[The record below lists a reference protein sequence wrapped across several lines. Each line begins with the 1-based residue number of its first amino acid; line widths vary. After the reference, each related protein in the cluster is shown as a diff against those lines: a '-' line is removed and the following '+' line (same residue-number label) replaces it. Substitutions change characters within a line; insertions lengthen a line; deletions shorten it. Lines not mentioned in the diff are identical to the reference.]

1 MDAIERL
8 ETRSRQDFRQAADAG
23 LAYVVPEHP
32 QADPDARLRAAI
44 AIQREHTARVERV
57 TQTSKYVLAQLR
69 RERAARRARND
80 RDALRAL
87 NEKSRRFFTYDRDPE
102 APDEAQGP
110 EAAQRIARPV
120 ASPDGWAIHSP
131 PFGGWDRSW
140 AWKTVN
146 TFDQPHFTF
155 RVEAATGRL
164 VNETKLRNN
173 AYNPTDGDYGRIE
186 LNTGFGFWYQTT
198 RDARIDV
205 RAQMA
210 APTDWGI
217 EHWLRHSDASA
228 SRGADS
234 CQSASLYLTVNGS
247 TNNDPISRI
256 CADED
261 DGQWARSFYPDY
273 QGPYFF
279 DLRSNETWPAGTWV
293 YLRIGHRN
301 YCRSKSNGVGV
312 DSTLNAHWTVQSV
325 WAR

>member
-1 MDAIERL
+1 MDAIERP
-8 ETRSRQDFRQAADAG
+8 ETRSRQAFRHAADAG

-57 TQTSKYVLAQLR
+57 AQTSKYVLAQLR
-69 RERAARRARND
+69 RERAARRAGID

-87 NEKSRRFFTYDRDPE
+87 KEKSHRFFLYDSDPE
-102 APDEAQGP
+102 APDEEETP
-110 EAAQRIARPV
+110 DAAQRIVRAES
-120 ASPDGWAIHSP
+120 SPDGWAIHSA
-131 PFGGWDRSW
+131 PFPGWDRSW

-146 TFDQPHFTF
+146 TFDLPRFTC

-164 VNETKLRNN
+164 VNETNLRNN
-173 AYNPTDGDYGRIE
+173 GYNPTDGDYGRLE

-205 RAQMA
+205 RVQMA

-217 EHWLRHSDASA
+217 EHWLRHSDAAA
-228 SRGADS
+228 SSSADS
-234 CQSASLYLTVNGS
+234 AQSACLYLAVNGS
-247 TNNDPISRI
+247 MNCDRISRI
-256 CADED
+256 SADED
-261 DGQWARSFYPDY
+261 DGQWARSHYADY
-273 QGPYFF
+273 QGPHFF
-279 DLRSNETWPAGTWV
+279 DLRSNETWPAGAWV

-301 YCRSKSNGVGV
+301 YCRSKANGVGV

-325 WAR
+325 WVR